1 MKSVAEIRDNNLC
14 CSCGICKNVCPVN
27 AIKYIREN
35 GMFVPEISDACV
47 SCGKCYKVCPS
58 VQHSYEKNNL
68 HQAMTGN
75 LKFAINAWSKDSD
88 IRHFS
93 ASGGVITTIVEYLLL
108 HDYYDYVFSVD
119 TYNYHSQVKT
129 NKYDKHSYN
138 LNDIST
144 QKYTKSR
151 YIPVSHENLV
161 DFILNNHDSRVIII
175 ATSCAVR
182 GILNVIDKFKLNRNN
197 YLLLGLFCDQVYN
210 YNCWEYYS
218 DMLFDNYGDISEF
231 NFKNKDSGGWTGN
244 MKFYFSD
251 GKCVFKNK
259 SERVKIKDYFKP
271 ERCVYCVDKLNVFA
285 DISLGDNYTDQN
297 SSSLGS
303 NSVIIR
309 TNLGEKI
316 FKLISET
323 IDYERI
329 DVDKI
334 CVAQY
339 FDGRKKNYE
348 FSLLKNSELNDNFQ
362 LNSVMDYGHNSNA
375 ASEYKTVLRNL
386 HYGEI
391 YPLNRKKLIKQIQK
405 SGRKTNQ
412 LKRIFRALL
421 RRLRNES

>member
-1 MKSVAEIRDNNLC
+1 MKYVAEIRDNNLC

-35 GMFVPEISDACV
+35 GMFVPEISDICV

-68 HQAMTGN
+68 HQAMVGN

-108 HDYYDYVFSVD
+108 HDYYDCVFTVD

-151 YIPVSHENLV
+151 YIPISHENLV
-161 DFILNNHDSRVIII
+161 DFILNNRDSKVIII

-218 DMLFDNYGDISEF
+218 DMLSDNYGEVSEF
-231 NFKNKDSGGWTGN
+231 NFKNKDSGGWPGN
-244 MKFYFSD
+244 MKFSFSD
-251 GKCVFKNK
+251 GKYVFKDK
-259 SERVKIKDYFKP
+259 TERIKIKDYFKP
-271 ERCVYCVDKLNVFA
+271 ERCVYCVDKLNVCT

-303 NSVIIR
+303 NSIIIR
-309 TNLGEKI
+309 TDLGEKI
-316 FKLISET
+316 FELISEL
-323 IDYERI
+323 IDYERV

-348 FSLLKNSELNDNFQ
+348 FSLLKNAELDNNFQ
-362 LNSVMDYGHNSNA
+362 LNSIMEYEHNPNA
-375 ASEYKTVLRNL
+375 TSAYKAVLRKL
-386 HYGEI
+386 HYGET

-405 SGRKTNQ
+405 SGRKANP
-412 LKRIFRALL
+412 LKKFFNSVL
-421 RRLRNES
+421 RRLHNES

>member
-231 NFKNKDSGGWTGN
+231 NFKLQT
-244 MKFYFSD
+244 
-251 GKCVFKNK
+251 
-259 SERVKIKDYFKP
+259 
-271 ERCVYCVDKLNVFA
+271 
-285 DISLGDNYTDQN
+285 
-297 SSSLGS
+297 
-303 NSVIIR
+303 
-309 TNLGEKI
+309 I
-316 FKLISET
+316 F
-323 IDYERI
+323 
-329 DVDKI
+329 
-334 CVAQY
+334 
-339 FDGRKKNYE
+339 
-348 FSLLKNSELNDNFQ
+348 
-362 LNSVMDYGHNSNA
+362 
-375 ASEYKTVLRNL
+375 
-386 HYGEI
+386 
-391 YPLNRKKLIKQIQK
+391 
-405 SGRKTNQ
+405 
-412 LKRIFRALL
+412 
-421 RRLRNES
+421 